1 MSDLAFA
8 HQYQLNNLFDP
19 LVEKDR
25 TCIDYLGYLG
35 IFFDH

>member
-19 LVEKDR
+19 LVDVAGREFWE
-25 TCIDYLGYLG
+25 T
-35 IFFDH
+35 